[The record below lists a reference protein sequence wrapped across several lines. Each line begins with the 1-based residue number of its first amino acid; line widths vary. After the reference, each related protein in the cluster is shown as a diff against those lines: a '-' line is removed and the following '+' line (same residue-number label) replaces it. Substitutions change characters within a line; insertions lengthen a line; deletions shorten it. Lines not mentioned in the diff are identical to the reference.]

1 MRLEIGDELSILG
14 YAVRLA
20 DGGWQ
25 ATYLGVLTE
34 SAKLNGC
41 DHVLI
46 DTDFERLKIR
56 AIKNRI
62 KAWSYEYVPP
72 EEDDDAI

>member
-1 MRLEIGDELSILG
+1 MESAPKILG
-14 YAVRLA
+14 YEVAHTDV
-20 DGGWQ
+20 GWQ
-25 ATYLGVLTE
+25 AKYSGILTE
-34 SAKLNGC
+34 SAIEQGC
-41 DHVLI
+41 ERVLV
-46 DTDFERLKIR
+46 DENLARLKIR